1 MKQGSNMTVSHRGMR
16 KGISLM
22 EMLVA
27 IILLGI
33 LSSVGFT
40 YYKNYYSTAL
50 AAKQIKVAILLDQ
63 ASQLKNGLELYRIK
77 TGLDANTTQLAD
89 PTDSGLGLLVAQ
101 RIITAIPAPIPDM
114 SDKGWMVETDV
125 QSIASTF
132 ITTQGG
138 TAGGNEQ
145 ILTVDLNGTATGQQ
159 DRLDYCNSLN
169 NIASDGVT
177 SYDITDVGTDIGAD
191 INASAETIGNTFFCW
206 DTDNTV
212 NADGLQFVFISRIQ

>member
-1 MKQGSNMTVSHRGMR
+1 MIQGSNMKISHNGMR

-50 AAKQIKVAILLDQ
+50 AAKQIKVAVLLDQ
-63 ASQLKNGLELYRIK
+63 ASQLKNGLELYRVK
-77 TGLDANTTQLAD
+77 VGVDANTTDLAD
-89 PTDSGLGLLVAQ
+89 LANSGLGLLVSQ
-101 RIITAIPAPIPDM
+101 RILTSAPAKIPDL
-114 SDKGWMVETDV
+114 SDLGWIVETGV
-125 QSIASTF
+125 QSIGSTF

-138 TAGGNEQ
+138 TIGGLEQ
-145 ILTVDLNGTATGQQ
+145 ILTYDVNGTATGQQ

-169 NIASDGVT
+169 NIASNGAT
-177 SYDITDVGTDIGAD
+177 SYDITDIGANIGVD
-191 INASAETIGNTFFCW
+191 LNASAQTIGNTFLCW
-206 DTDNTV
+206 DKDNTV
-212 NADGLQFVFISRIQ
+212 NATGLQFVFITRIQ